1 MITSIASRKIGK
13 KIDNYLNVTTPLFEF
28 ITNEG
33 QSIEKA
39 FVAPASG
46 SVTSKE
52 GSPTVVPA

>member
-1 MITSIASRKIGK
+1 MHREKFEIFNI
-13 KIDNYLNVTTPLFEF
+13 YLKVTTPMFEF

-52 GSPTVVPA
+52 GFPTVVPA